1 MNLTTGDS
9 FDLPATIGEG
19 VSISGTG
26 NGYVVKVDTNNTAEN
41 VESLLLDMT
50 GSDGTNLK
58 NCTIIVNGTPVV
70 LS

>member
-1 MNLTTGDS
+1 MILTSGS

-26 NGYVVKVDTNNTAEN
+26 DGSVVKVDTNNTAEN

-58 NCTIIVNGTPVV
+58 NCTIIVNGTTVV
-70 LS
+70 LR